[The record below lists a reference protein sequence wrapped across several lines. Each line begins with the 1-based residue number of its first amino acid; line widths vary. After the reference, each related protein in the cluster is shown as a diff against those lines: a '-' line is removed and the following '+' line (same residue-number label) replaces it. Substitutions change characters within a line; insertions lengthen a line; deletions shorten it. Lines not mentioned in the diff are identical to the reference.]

1 MAQGGTAQ
9 DIGNQGGAPAAAG
22 VAAFDGPL
30 QVRGDYSSD
39 GVVALH
45 KAGDPARLA
54 LLRERAEA
62 MFDLFDE
69 LTQPQLAALDGGDY
83 RFHGALPYRRID
95 RGFRILDALHPALMP
110 LLRRL
115 LGSDQ
120 VALRN
125 CIVRRMQPQRVE
137 TRASF
142 HQDLQFLWPHD
153 GPMATVWIPL
163 EACDGT
169 RPGLQV
175 LPRRLTAL
183 VGPSR
188 TERQKRDPAFR
199 DYVEG
204 AAGMPYD
211 AGIALQE
218 AEIAALAPD
227 GALWEPRLAV
237 GDMLLFDGMTVHRSA
252 LHPAMSASRIS
263 VELRCAPPLPADRQ
277 AEAEG
282 GA

>member
-1 MAQGGTAQ
+1 MAQEQNEQHPADAGRAL
-9 DIGNQGGAPAAAG
+9 PAAGRAL
-22 VAAFDGPL
+22 FDGPM
-30 QVRGDYSSD
+30 QVRGSYDSD

-45 KAGDPARLA
+45 GAGDPVRLA
-54 LLRERAEA
+54 ALRERAEA

-69 LTQPQLAALDGGDY
+69 LNGDQLAALNAADY

-95 RGFRILDALHPALMP
+95 RDFRILEALHPGLLP
-110 LLRRL
+110 LLRSL
-115 LGSDQ
+115 LGAGQ

-163 EACDGT
+163 DPCDGT

-175 LPRRLTAL
+175 LPRRLVEL

-188 TERQKRDPAFR
+188 TERQKGDPAFQ

-204 AAGMPYD
+204 EAGAAYD
-211 AGIALQE
+211 AGIALQD
-218 AEIAALAPD
+218 ADIAALAPD
-227 GALWEPRLAV
+227 GRLWEPRLAV
-237 GDMLLFDGMTVHRSA
+237 GDLLLFDGMTVHRSA
-252 LHPAMSASRIS
+252 LHPGMTGARIS
-263 VELRCAPPLPADRQ
+263 VELRCALPTPAGP
-277 AEAEG
+277 EA
-282 GA
+282 AS